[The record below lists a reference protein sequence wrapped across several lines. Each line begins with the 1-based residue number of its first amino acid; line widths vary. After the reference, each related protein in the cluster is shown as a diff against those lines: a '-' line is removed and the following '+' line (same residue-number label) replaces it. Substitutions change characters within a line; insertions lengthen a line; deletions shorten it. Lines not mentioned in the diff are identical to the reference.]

1 MAGATTAQRGG
12 ERRQP
17 DSGPRPSVR
26 RPGRGPRPLP
36 RRPRLLLLVLVLTL
50 VVGGFG
56 TWVLYGSD
64 WLRVERVSVRW
75 TEGPRKL
82 TEERILAAAGVSL
95 GSPMASLDQDAV
107 RDRTLAAL
115 PRLASVQVV
124 RGWPHG
130 VSLKVREREAEV
142 LIPDGDGY
150 AEVDADGVRFG
161 EVAEAVAG
169 VPLVE
174 LDLEDSASTRRFGED
189 RVRRAAV
196 TVAAALPESVRRDT
210 RVIRVTSY
218 DSITLELSGD
228 RTVRWGSAEDSA
240 AKAEA
245 LGVVMHAAD
254 DARHFNVSVP
264 TAPAVAGG

>member
-12 ERRQP
+12 ERRRS
-17 DSGPRPSVR
+17 DSGPRTPPR
-26 RPGRGPRPLP
+26 RGPRPLP
-36 RRPRLLLLVLVLTL
+36 RRVRLLLVVLAVTLT
-50 VVGGFG
+50 VGGFG

-64 WLRVERVSVRW
+64 WLRIEQVSVRW
-75 TEGPRKL
+75 DEDSPAKL
-82 TEERILAAAGVSL
+82 TEDQVLAAAGVSL

-107 RDRTLAAL
+107 SDRMLEAL
-115 PRLASVQVV
+115 PRLASVDVV
-124 RGWPHG
+124 RAWPHG

-142 LIPDGDGY
+142 LIPDDGAY

-161 EVAEAVAG
+161 EVDEAVAG
-169 VPLVE
+169 VPLLE
-174 LDLEDSASTRRFGED
+174 LDLDDSPSTRRFGED
-189 RVRRAAV
+189 RIRAEAV

-218 DSITLELSGD
+218 DSITLELSDD

-245 LGVVMHAAD
+245 LGVVMRAAG
-254 DARHFNVSVP
+254 DARHFDVSVP
-264 TAPAVAGG
+264 SAPAVVGG